1 MRLTKDQFL
10 DYFIED
16 YAEFVDFYDSLSDD
30 ELNLME
36 YVKIDTEVDSLDTFR
51 IKLNEQVN
59 YELVKLFFDFMY
71 EPSNSFIVYGE
82 IEGAFMDSLPN
93 SVFVGR
99 EDTNVYLFN
108 LEELLSYINELY
120 TECNLSYKVDTSNV
134 DMYKLSY
141 YLNANS
147 KFKWLIQ

>member
-1 MRLTKDQFL
+1 MQLTKDQFL

-16 YAEFVDFYDSLSDD
+16 YSDIAYFYDSLSKD
-30 ELNLME
+30 ELNLLD
-36 YVKIDTEVDSLDTFR
+36 YVKIDADTLDTFR

-71 EPSNSFIVYGE
+71 EPSNSFVVYGE
-82 IEGAFMDSLPN
+82 LEGAFIDSLPN
-93 SVFVGR
+93 SVFVRR

-108 LEELLSYINELY
+108 LEDLLSYINELY

-141 YLNANS
+141 HLNANS
-147 KFKWLIQ
+147 TFKWLIQ